1 MNRLEVTLFNFLDQE
16 HYSVLEREKLKFGVQ
31 IVLSEFFK
39 LLFIYAIAFLLHCIV
54 PTLIIHI
61 TFFLLRQVCLG
72 YHFNR
77 LYTCLI
83 WSAIAFPGAT
93 YFIAHFNI
101 NFQVNHLYIGMG
113 ILVVAILLLAPKGTV
128 NQPVINQKHRS
139 YLRKKIAIRL
149 LLIIAVFY
157 FSPLE
162 IKAFIAYGIFIE
174 VTMLIA
180 QTLKERFENEK
191 REEIK

>member
-1 MNRLEVTLFNFLDQE
+1 MNRLETTLFNFLNQE

-31 IVLSEFFK
+31 IILSESYK
-39 LLFIYAIAFLLHCIV
+39 LSFIYIVAFLLGCIV

-61 TFFLLRQVCLG
+61 AFFLLRQVCLG
-72 YHFNR
+72 YHFTS

-83 WSAIAFPGAT
+83 WSAIAFPGAA
-93 YFIAHFNI
+93 YYLANLNI
-101 NFQVNHLYIGMG
+101 NFPVTYLYIGMG
-113 ILVVAILLLAPKGTV
+113 FLVAVILILAPKGTV
-128 NQPVINQKHRS
+128 NQPIINQKHRS
-139 YLRKKIAIRL
+139 YLRKKITIRL
-149 LLIIAVFY
+149 LLVVTVFY

-174 VTMLIA
+174 VTMLIV
-180 QTLKERFENEK
+180 QTIKERFENEK